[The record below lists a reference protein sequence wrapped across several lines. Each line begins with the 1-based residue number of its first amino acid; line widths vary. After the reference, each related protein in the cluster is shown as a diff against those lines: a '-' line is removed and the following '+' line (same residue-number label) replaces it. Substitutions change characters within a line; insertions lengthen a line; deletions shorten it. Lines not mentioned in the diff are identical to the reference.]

1 MAEELQSSKLPCLRY
16 CPQACVIR
24 YSKTT
29 ATARPYRQ
37 QGVTLHALWS
47 TGLHDVRDIAKDGS
61 TRPTGVCQRCTLDLL
76 TNMIGSVSATLLWK
90 EYTSRPLCLV
100 SKQVF
105 QKDQSQENKM
115 CVAPERLRRQTRNN
129 RARLQRTLA
138 RQCAQRTSNN
148 ATNARASCN
157 ACQAQRIK
165 ARVGNFV

>member
-1 MAEELQSSKLPCLRY
+1 MLS
-16 CPQACVIR
+16 V
-24 YSKTT
+24 T
-29 ATARPYRQ
+29 ANNSYDARHYRQ

-76 TNMIGSVSATLLWK
+76 TNMIGSVSATFLLWK

-100 SKQVF
+100 SKQVY
-105 QKDQSQENKM
+105 QQTVTRNQM

-129 RARLQRTLA
+129 RARLPRTLA

-148 ATNARASCN
+148 ATTYARALQCMP
-157 ACQAQRIK
+157 K
-165 ARVGNFV
+165 HKEL